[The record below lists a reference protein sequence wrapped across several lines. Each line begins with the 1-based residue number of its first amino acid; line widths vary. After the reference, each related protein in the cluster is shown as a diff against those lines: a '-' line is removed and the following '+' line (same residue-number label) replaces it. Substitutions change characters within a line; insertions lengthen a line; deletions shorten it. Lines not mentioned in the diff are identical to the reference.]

1 MVKHYN
7 SENLSNNV
15 AKDVTIAFLEYKLLY
30 VNAIFEIIALMKPVQ
45 LNESSVSD
53 AIDTPRLKF
62 IHNYHYESELQSYKN
77 LIHELYEYEAR
88 TQTQTRTLK

>member
-1 MVKHYN
+1 MVQHYN

-45 LNESSVSD
+45 LKDSSVSD
-53 AIDTPRLKF
+53 AIDTPKIE
-62 IHNYHYESELQSYKN
+62 IH
-77 LIHELYEYEAR
+77 
-88 TQTQTRTLK
+88 T